1 MERTVDI
8 LIGHY
13 SGDDTKTLILRD
25 MKQLLAELNDRISFM
40 GSSKESAQSELENF
54 HKENPDFPAILERE
68 KLELQVEESKLS
80 QFTFEEVRIEAD
92 IQKLMEMKE
101 SVVFQKS
108 SAAEIVEEG
117 KQKMDDLKNK
127 H

>member
-1 MERTVDI
+1 
-8 LIGHY
+8 
-13 SGDDTKTLILRD
+13 
-25 MKQLLAELNDRISFM
+25 M

-68 KLELQVEESKLS
+68 KVELQVEESKLS

-101 SVVFQKS
+101 S
-108 SAAEIVEEG
+108 EIFG
-117 KQKMDDLKNK
+117 CRNC
-127 H
+127 